1 MEAVLLDNL
10 RQRQILTQLV
20 EGLVVARKV
29 SGMQLTK
36 KDFK

>member
-10 RQRQILTQLV
+10 HQQQILTQLV